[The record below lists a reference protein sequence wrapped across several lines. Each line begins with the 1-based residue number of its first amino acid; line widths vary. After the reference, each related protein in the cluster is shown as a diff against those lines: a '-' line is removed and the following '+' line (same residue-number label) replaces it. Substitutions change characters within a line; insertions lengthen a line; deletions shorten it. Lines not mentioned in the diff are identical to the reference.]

1 MNVLGK
7 QESKNG
13 RPMWKHTLVLLFT
26 NPFGRILLFVLAA
39 IGLWQFAGDYTMK
52 ELYPVAR
59 IEVLKTV
66 GLGFYG
72 LSFFTVTLLIAL
84 RFAPRYILLKWRSW
98 LSVIM
103 MLTASQAVL
112 GSVRSEEGITSV
124 TTYGG
129 TIAMKLWPEPII
141 GAALVLS
148 LCFASVILV
157 WPEQSYKILK
167 AFLLASA
174 RQASKAA
181 FASLRL
187 LWQSIKGILKLAF
200 SVISSVFQQ
209 LKPADHQ
216 LPTDH
221 RAKQQGDVHMST
233 GPEHANI
240 APVDHPFADQQ
251 QLELPIE
258 NVDALKNV
266 TLESRDNPTPQ
277 TLKSP
282 SRWVPPDAE
291 FLDYGTPVS
300 ITGYET
306 DEVARRIEE
315 TLADHGVEVIVNQVK
330 PGPTVTLYG
339 LTPGWIRR
347 FKQVVEKDEYGEIA
361 KNEAG
366 KAIMKRTEEQT
377 RVRVDSIVA
386 REKDLALALAA
397 PSLRIQ
403 APVPGESIVGIEV
416 PNREAVLVSLRN
428 VLESEEFASLKDN
441 GGLALGL
448 GQGSGGDP
456 IVADLRNLP
465 HLLIA
470 GATGSGKSVCINTL
484 IVSLA
489 SQVSPERLRML
500 LIDPKRVELTPYN
513 GLPHL
518 IAPVIVDTE
527 PAVRAL
533 KGIMAEMFRRYRRLE
548 ELAVR
553 NIEGY
558 HRHRNALEP
567 MPHLVVAVDELADLM
582 MAASYEVEQTL
593 TRLAQLGRATGIHLI
608 VATQR
613 PSVDVVT
620 GLIKAN
626 FPSRIGFAV
635 VSQVDSRTIL
645 DAAGAERLLGRGDM
659 LFLSGDTPKP
669 LRVQGAYVS
678 DGEIENL
685 VDFWK
690 SQNGPSLPE
699 FNLEPMA
706 SSDTN
711 SDSGHSGQT
720 LGGDDMMGKAIE
732 LTSRYSHLSTS
743 LLQRRLRIGYPRA
756 ARLMDQLEDDGIVS
770 AGDSGKSREVIRKPE

>member
-1 MNVLGK
+1 MNMLGK
-7 QESKNG
+7 QESENG
-13 RPMWKHTLVLLFT
+13 RPMWKRTLILLLT
-26 NPFGRILLFVLAA
+26 NPFSRILLFVLAT
-39 IGLWQFAGDYTMK
+39 IGSWQFVGDYTMK
-52 ELYPVAR
+52 ELYPVAQGE
-59 IEVLKTV
+59 ILKSV

-72 LSFFTVTLLIAL
+72 LSFFTIILLIAL

-98 LSVIM
+98 LAVIM
-103 MLTASQAVL
+103 MITASQAVL
-112 GSVRSEEGITSV
+112 GSVRSEKGITSV

-129 TIAMKLWPEPII
+129 AIAMKLWPEPII
-141 GAALVLS
+141 GTALVLS
-148 LCFASVILV
+148 LCFVSVILV
-157 WPEQSYKILK
+157 WPAQSYKILK

-174 RQASKAA
+174 RQVPKAT

-187 LWQSIKGILKLAF
+187 LGQSIKGILKLAF
-200 SVISSVFQQ
+200 SFMSFVLQQ
-209 LKPADHQ
+209 LKPATHQ

-221 RAKQQGDVHMST
+221 QAKRQGDVHMST
-233 GPEHANI
+233 GPEHATI
-240 APVDHPFADQQ
+240 APGNYPFADQQ

-258 NVDALKNV
+258 NIDTLKNV
-266 TLESRDNPTPQ
+266 RLESHNKPAPQ
-277 TLKSP
+277 TLNPP
-282 SRWVPPDAE
+282 SRWLPPGTE
-291 FLDYGTPVS
+291 FLDYGAPVS
-300 ITGYET
+300 IADYET

-347 FKQVVEKDEYGEIA
+347 FKQVVEKDERGEIVR
-361 KNEAG
+361 NEAG
-366 KAIMKRTEEQT
+366 KAIMNRTEEQT
-377 RVRVDSIVA
+377 RVKVDSIVA

-416 PNREAVLVSLRN
+416 PNREAVLVALRN
-428 VLESEEFASLKDN
+428 VLESEVFASLKDN

-470 GATGSGKSVCINTL
+470 GATGSGKSICINTL

-548 ELAVR
+548 ELGVR

-558 HRHRNALEP
+558 HRHRNALES
-567 MPHLVVAVDELADLM
+567 MPHLVVAIDELADLM

-593 TRLAQLGRATGIHLI
+593 TRLAQLGRAAGIHLL

-635 VSQVDSRTIL
+635 ASQVDSRTIL

-659 LFLSGDTPKP
+659 LFLSGETPKP

-685 VDFWK
+685 IDFWK
-690 SQNGPSLPE
+690 SQNGPPLPE
-699 FNLEPMA
+699 FNLEPEA
-706 SSDTN
+706 SSDIN
-711 SDSGHSGQT
+711 SNSGSSGQSS
-720 LGGDDMMGKAIE
+720 GDDMMGKALE
-732 LTSRYSHLSTS
+732 LTTRYSHLSTS

-756 ARLMDQLEDDGIVS
+756 ARLMDQLEDDGIV
-770 AGDSGKSREVIRKPE
+770 ATGDSGKSREVIRKPE

>member
-1 MNVLGK
+1 MDMLEK
-7 QESKNG
+7 QESDSY
-13 RPMWKHTLVLLFT
+13 RPMWKHTLALLFT
-26 NPFGRILLFVLAA
+26 NPYSRILLLGLVA
-39 IGLWQFAGDYTMK
+39 IGSWQFVGDHVMN
-52 ELYPVAR
+52 ELYPVVRA
-59 IEVLKTV
+59 EVLRAV

-72 LSFFTVTLLIAL
+72 LSFFTITFLITL
-84 RFAPRYILLKWRSW
+84 RFTPRHFLIRYREW
-98 LSVIM
+98 LALAM

-112 GSVRSEEGITSV
+112 GSASGADAITSA

-129 TIAMKLWPEPII
+129 TIAMKLWPEPLI
-141 GAALVLS
+141 GSALVLGI
-148 LCFASVILV
+148 CFTSIILV
-157 WPEQSYKILK
+157 FPTRSYKLLK
-167 AFLLASA
+167 AAISASA
-174 RQASKAA
+174 RQGSKII
-181 FASLRL
+181 FASWRL
-187 LWQSIKGILKLAF
+187 LLQSIMGLLKG
-200 SVISSVFQQ
+200 
-209 LKPADHQ
+209 KPATRQ
-216 LPTDH
+216 TP
-221 RAKQQGDVHMST
+221 KVNQQSEVDLRSD
-233 GPEHANI
+233 PEHPIISPNNY
-240 APVDHPFADQQ
+240 PYDLQK

-258 NVDALKNV
+258 SVN
-266 TLESRDNPTPQ
+266 LENP
-277 TLKSP
+277 SP
-282 SRWVPPDAE
+282 EQSYNPAPKTSSPPGRWRPPGAE

-300 ITGYET
+300 ITDDET

-315 TLADHGVEVIVNQVK
+315 TLADHGVEVMVNQVK

-347 FKQVVEKDEYGEIA
+347 FKQVVEKDEYGEVA
-361 KNEAG
+361 RNEAG

-403 APVPGESIVGIEV
+403 APVPGESVVGIEV
-416 PNREAVLVSLRN
+416 PNREAVLVALRN
-428 VLESEEFASLKDN
+428 VLESEDFISLRDS
-441 GGLALGL
+441 GALALGL

-456 IVADLRNLP
+456 VVADLRSLP

-470 GATGSGKSVCINTL
+470 GATGSGKSVCMNTL

-489 SQVSPERLRML
+489 SQVSPEKLRML

-518 IAPVIVDTE
+518 ITPVIVDTE

-533 KGIMAEMFRRYRRLE
+533 KGIMSEMFRRYRRLE
-548 ELAVR
+548 ELGVR

-558 HRHRNALEP
+558 HRHRNALQP

-593 TRLAQLGRATGIHLI
+593 TRLAQLGRATGIHLL

-659 LFLSGDTPKP
+659 LFLSGETPKP

-685 VDFWK
+685 IDFWK

-699 FNLEPMA
+699 FNLEPEA
-706 SSDTN
+706 SSDIN
-711 SDSGHSGQT
+711 SDSGSSGQSS
-720 LGGDDMMGKAIE
+720 GDDMMGKA
-732 LTSRYSHLSTS
+732 LDLATRYSHLSTS

-756 ARLMDQLEDDGIVS
+756 ARLMDQLEDEGIVAS
-770 AGDSGKSREVIRKPE
+770 GDSGKSREVIRKPD

>member
-1 MNVLGK
+1 MRATTDQFPKDDQANQQGAVHMPT
-7 QESKNG
+7 E
-13 RPMWKHTLVLLFT
+13 PEHT
-26 NPFGRILLFVLAA
+26 
-39 IGLWQFAGDYTMK
+39 
-52 ELYPVAR
+52 
-59 IEVLKTV
+59 
-66 GLGFYG
+66 
-72 LSFFTVTLLIAL
+72 
-84 RFAPRYILLKWRSW
+84 
-98 LSVIM
+98 
-103 MLTASQAVL
+103 
-112 GSVRSEEGITSV
+112 
-124 TTYGG
+124 
-129 TIAMKLWPEPII
+129 
-141 GAALVLS
+141 
-148 LCFASVILV
+148 
-157 WPEQSYKILK
+157 
-167 AFLLASA
+167 
-174 RQASKAA
+174 
-181 FASLRL
+181 
-187 LWQSIKGILKLAF
+187 
-200 SVISSVFQQ
+200 VIS
-209 LKPADHQ
+209 P
-216 LPTDH
+216 
-221 RAKQQGDVHMST
+221 VH
-233 GPEHANI
+233 
-240 APVDHPFADQQ
+240 HPYDGQQ

-258 NVDALKNV
+258 NVDTLKNAS
-266 TLESRDNPTPQ
+266 LEPNDHLEPQ
-277 TLKSP
+277 ISKP
-282 SRWVPPDAE
+282 PGRWRPPGTE
-291 FLDYGTPVS
+291 FLDYGTAVS
-300 ITGYET
+300 ITEDET
-306 DEVARRIEE
+306 DEVARKIEE
-315 TLADHGVEVIVNQVK
+315 TLSDHGVEVIVNQVK

-347 FKQVVEKDEYGEIA
+347 FKQVVEKDEQGNIVR
-361 KNEAG
+361 NEAG
-366 KAIMKRTEEQT
+366 KAIMERAEEQT

-403 APVPGESIVGIEV
+403 APVPGESVVGIEV
-416 PNREAVLVSLRN
+416 PNRDPVLVALRN
-428 VLESEEFASLKDN
+428 VLETDEFASLKEN

-518 IAPVIVDTE
+518 MAPVIVDTE

-548 ELAVR
+548 GLGVR

-659 LFLSGDTPKP
+659 LFLSGETPKP

-685 VDFWK
+685 IYFWK
-690 SQNGPSLPE
+690 SQNGPLLPE
-699 FNLEPMA
+699 FNLEPAA
-706 SSDTN
+706 SSDAD
-711 SDSGHSGQT
+711 SDSGRSGQT
-720 LGGDDMMGKAIE
+720 LTSDDMMGKALE

-770 AGDSGKSREVIRKPE
+770 AGDSGKSREVIRKSE